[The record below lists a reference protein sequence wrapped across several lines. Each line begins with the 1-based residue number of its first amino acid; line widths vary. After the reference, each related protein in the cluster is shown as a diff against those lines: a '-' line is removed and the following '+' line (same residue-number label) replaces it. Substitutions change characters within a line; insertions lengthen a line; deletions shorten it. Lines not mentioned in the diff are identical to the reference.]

1 MFTFAFLLISLLVI
15 MIISAICIIAGG
27 AGIILILGD
36 LIVCGAIIW
45 LIVRL
50 FRRKR

>member
-1 MFTFAFLLISLLVI
+1 MITFAILLITLLVLAV
-15 MIISAICIIAGG
+15 IIAFCIVAGG

-45 LIVRL
+45 LIIRL
-50 FRRKR
+50 FRRKK

>member
-1 MFTFAFLLISLLVI
+1 MITFALLLISLLVI
-15 MIISAICIIAGG
+15 MIITAICIIAGG

-36 LIVCGAIIW
+36 LIVCGALIW

-50 FRRKR
+50 IRRKK

>member
-1 MFTFAFLLISLLVI
+1 MITFALLLITLLAL
-15 MIISAICIIAGG
+15 IITTVLAIVAGG
-27 AGIILILGD
+27 AGIILMLGD

-50 FRRKR
+50 FRRKK

>member
-1 MFTFAFLLISLLVI
+1 MITFTVLLITLLAFL
-15 MIISAICIIAGG
+15 IISAICIIAGG
-27 AGIILILGD
+27 AGIVLLLGD

-45 LIVRL
+45 LIVSL

>member
-1 MFTFAFLLISLLVI
+1 MITFAILLITLLVLAVI
-15 MIISAICIIAGG
+15 TAFCIVVGG
-27 AGIILILGD
+27 AGVILIFGD

-50 FRRKR
+50 FRRKK